1 MGAQSILYL
10 RLDTYA
16 QFVYLLSFDIS
27 RGGGGGGGAGVVDE
41 EEVISYSHCIFH
53 FDQFVYHVDMTLS
66 TSLSY
71 SKTS

>member
-27 RGGGGGGGAGVVDE
+27 RGGGGGGGSGSSGRGGGDIVFTP
-41 EEVISYSHCIFH
+41 YFY
-53 FDQFVYHVDMTLS
+53 FDQVLYHVDMTLS
-66 TSLSY
+66 TSLRY

>member
-27 RGGGGGGGAGVVDE
+27 RGGGGGGEAGVVE
-41 EEVISYSHCIFH
+41 EEGVILYSHRILILTRF
-53 FDQFVYHVDMTLS
+53 FIMLT
-66 TSLSY
+66 
-71 SKTS
+71 